1 MFQYKHTARVCEW
14 VHRQF
19 CLCVNRKS
27 TNLNKRLSTFTKL
40 EICHPQEEA
49 SVWLIPSENLCQQYS
64 SLFPA
69 CGCSYLD
76 HLSLRE
82 KTQASLSWPPLYI
95 WEVFQVYSVLRNAS
109 SWKSSLTEAV
119 NELKQATSEGLTKT
133 HRQITHEQIQKQP
146 F

>member
-27 TNLNKRLSTFTKL
+27 TNLNVSALLQSLKFVTPKKKPQSGWSHLKTCVSNIPACFQHAAAHIWIIWAWERKHKRL
-40 EICHPQEEA
+40 C
-49 SVWLIPSENLCQQYS
+49 
-64 SLFPA
+64 
-69 CGCSYLD
+69 LD
-76 HLSLRE
+76 HRYTL
-82 KTQASLSWPPLYI
+82 